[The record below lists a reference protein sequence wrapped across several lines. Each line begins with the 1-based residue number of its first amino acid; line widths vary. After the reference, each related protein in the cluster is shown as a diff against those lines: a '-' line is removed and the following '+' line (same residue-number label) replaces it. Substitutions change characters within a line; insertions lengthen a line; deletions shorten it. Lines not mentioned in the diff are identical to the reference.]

1 MLRTSLRMTL
11 TMFTYLFNIENV
23 LKDVLEHL
31 SISNIKVTDILKHR
45 YLSLNISDVLEDT
58 FTKY

>member
-1 MLRTSLRMTL
+1 MTL
-11 TMFTYLFNIENV
+11 TMLAYLFNIEKV

-31 SISNIKVTDILKHR
+31 SISNIKVTDILKHPYR
-45 YLSLNISDVLEDT
+45 SLNISDVLEDT